1 MEIKEELCD
10 FEEFK
15 IDMLDGMA
23 GRAGKPSE
31 AKAIFATDADM
42 TFNAAVRRELFSH
55 YLIGATLPQDSGT
68 IFFHNLEKASQ
79 VACMLADTILYFADN
94 DPERR
99 DQLLIVLK
107 KVTDDL
113 IAERQKAA
121 EED

>member
-1 MEIKEELCD
+1 MEIKEELGN
-10 FEEFK
+10 FEALK
-15 IDMLDGMA
+15 IDALDGIA
-23 GRAGKPSE
+23 SRADRPSE

-42 TFNAAVRRELFSH
+42 TLDAAVRRDLFSH
-55 YLIGATLPQDSGT
+55 YLIGAALPQDSGT
-68 IFFHNLEKASQ
+68 IFLHNLEKASQ

-121 EED
+121 EEE